1 MKRIILFFLL
11 VSAGLYAQTGIGTT
25 TPDASAKL
33 DVSSTNKG
41 FLPPRVTLT
50 GISDNTTIA
59 SPATGLLV
67 YNTGNNVGLAA
78 GYYFWNGNAWATIA
92 TSGGSGSFAASF
104 VRGSRTANQSVA
116 VGGIVS
122 FSAVDN
128 TAGQDISL
136 NTTNGKITL
145 APGNTYRLIAA
156 VPNFSGNRPAF
167 MWYNETSSTYIGSA
181 LNAYSPTDGASS
193 AGSSG
198 SIAEVIISPNVS
210 TVLSFRLLSSLSS
223 GSITVGGL
231 VDFSTSGSYPWFE
244 AQVISGNAPVTGQS
258 VDYIQA
264 SLSANQALSAVGNIN
279 FNSSSGTGIT
289 ITSGGFNLSAN
300 KTYKLEAAIGG
311 ASAGYAYYGW
321 VDNSNNLLPGGSI
334 GAVIKAGNVHTDAP
348 QDKAIVYFTPTVDTR
363 VFLRVYNLSGTLTA
377 YAPSLS
383 TNYSSTWASIQQ
395 VGSSAFVNP
404 WILSGNDV
412 YNTTGEV
419 GIGTTTPAASAL
431 LDLTSTSK
439 GMLIPRMTAAQK
451 TAIATPST
459 GLLIFQTDAPA
470 GFYYYN
476 GTGWLNLSNLGTT
489 NRYIP
494 YSINTNFYAGG
505 QSLSGAAGSVYIDI
519 TNSDL
524 VIDVP
529 SGFTSNRVVIKWD
542 TWGDV
547 GTTNNAH
554 GSFRYKIIQS
564 GTSANTYNN
573 AAMNGWAT
581 SSTSAGSFA
590 IRFATPVT
598 YIIND
603 LAPGTYTFKLQIS
616 REAEVGTIT
625 GLNNYQVGGT
635 VQVLVK

>member
-1 MKRIILFFLL
+1 MFGNMRKILFFLL
-11 VSAGLYAQTGIGTT
+11 ISWSALAQTGIGTT
-25 TPDASAKL
+25 TPNASAKL
-33 DVSSTNKG
+33 DVYSTNKG

-50 GISDNTTIA
+50 SNTDASTIA
-59 SPATGLLV
+59 SPAEGLLV
-67 YNTGNNVGLAA
+67 YNLGSVGLQA
-78 GYYFWNGNAWATIA
+78 GYYFWNGANWATIA
-92 TSGGSGSFAASF
+92 TATSAGNGVTASDMVKIYDGVANAATINANGATFSVTTSGKYSFDISTSATCNNCMVTLNFQVRDGANSNAVIGSDYQTSYNNNVHAEYNGKVEVNLLAGRSYNVLVTASSGGIYNSDYTR
-104 VRGSRTANQSVA
+104 VYMKQV
-116 VGGIVS
+116 
-122 FSAVDN
+122 
-128 TAGQDISL
+128 
-136 NTTNGKITL
+136 
-145 APGNTYRLIAA
+145 
-156 VPNFSGNRPAF
+156 SGN
-167 MWYNETSSTYIGSA
+167 
-181 LNAYSPTDGASS
+181 L
-193 AGSSG
+193 
-198 SIAEVIISPNVS
+198 
-210 TVLSFRLLSSLSS
+210 
-223 GSITVGGL
+223 
-231 VDFSTSGSYPWFE
+231 
-244 AQVISGNAPVTGQS
+244 PVTGQS

-289 ITSGGFNLSAN
+289 ITSGGFNLIAN

-470 GFYYYN
+470 GFYYY
-476 GTGWLNLSNLGTT
+476 TGSNWLNISNLGTT
-489 NRYIP
+489 NRFIP
-494 YSINTNFYAGG
+494 YSTNTNFYAGG
-505 QSLSGAAGSVYIDI
+505 QSLAGAASGTYIDI
-519 TNSDL
+519 SNSDL

-554 GSFRYKIIQS
+554 GSFRYKIIQT

>member
-1 MKRIILFFLL
+1 MKRLLLFFLL
-11 VSAGLYAQTGIGTT
+11 ITTSMFAQTGIGTT
-25 TPDASAKL
+25 TPNASAKL
-33 DVSSTNKG
+33 DVYSTNKG

-50 GISDNTTIA
+50 STTDASTIA
-59 SPATGLLV
+59 SPAEGLLV
-67 YNTGNNVGLAA
+67 YNLGSVGLQA
-78 GYYFWNGNAWATIA
+78 GYYFWNGANWATIA
-92 TSGGSGSFAASF
+92 TA
-104 VRGSRTANQSVA
+104 T
-116 VGGIVS
+116 
-122 FSAVDN
+122 
-128 TAGQDISL
+128 
-136 NTTNGKITL
+136 
-145 APGNTYRLIAA
+145 
-156 VPNFSGNRPAF
+156 
-167 MWYNETSSTYIGSA
+167 
-181 LNAYSPTDGASS
+181 S
-193 AGSSG
+193 AGNGVTASDMVKIYDGVANAATINANGATFSVTTSG
-198 SIAEVIISPNVS
+198 KY
-210 TVLSFRLLSSLSS
+210 LF
-223 GSITVGGL
+223 
-231 VDFSTSGSYPWFE
+231 DFSTSATCSNCTVTLNFQVRDGANSNAVIGSDMQTSYSNNVHAE
-244 AQVISGNAPVTGQS
+244 YNGKVEVNLIAGRSYNVLVTASSGNIYNNDYTRVYMKQVSGNLPVTGQS

-264 SLSANQALSAVGNIN
+264 SLSTNQALSAVGNIN

-289 ITSGGFNLSAN
+289 ITSGGFNLIAN

-311 ASAGYAYYGW
+311 ASAGFAYYGW

-348 QDKAIVYFTPTVDTR
+348 QDKAVVYFTPTVDTR

-505 QSLSGAAGSVYIDI
+505 QSLTGAASGTYIDI
-519 TNSDL
+519 SNSDL

-616 REAEVGTIT
+616 REAEVGTVT